1 MVTTI
6 TESLRAVVAEVTD
19 GGGRSVA
26 DRLTALGYDVVAH
39 VAAGRDAVDAVRRFG
54 PDAVVLETRLTDGLG
69 VLVAQAVTRTAPGV
83 AALVLSAH
91 PAVIDPAMR
100 PRWGAVSLLPSSAN
114 AADLDYGV
122 REAVARARALMQ
134 PDGAT
139 VELPEEMSVDAEAAE
154 GEAAEGEAAE
164 GDVAAGDV
172 VAGDVAVGDLVDEDA
187 VDDDGMVAVAD
198 DVMDD
203 VAGDPLTEVED
214 ESLIVE
220 RAIEAV
226 CERAGLTPDAAMA
239 LMEQEADDS
248 GQTLLDVARAMLV
261 E

>member
-1 MVTTI
+1 
-6 TESLRAVVAEVTD
+6 
-19 GGGRSVA
+19 VA

-100 PRWGAVSLLPSSAN
+100 PRWGAVSLLPSSAD
-114 AADLDYGV
+114 AADLDFGV
-122 REAVARARALMQ
+122 REAVARARALVQ
-134 PDGAT
+134 SDGAT
-139 VELPEEMSVDAEAAE
+139 VELPEEMSADAEMIE
-154 GEAAEGEAAE
+154 SDVGEA
-164 GDVAAGDV
+164 DVAKGELAED
-172 VAGDVAVGDLVDEDA
+172 DE
-187 VDDDGMVAVAD
+187 MVAA

-203 VAGDPLTEVED
+203 VAGDLSTEVED
-214 ESLIVE
+214 DSVIVE

-248 GQTLLDVARAMLV
+248 GQTLLDVARAMLI

>member
-1 MVTTI
+1 MVTTT
-6 TESLRAVVAEVTD
+6 TESLRAVVAEVTE

-100 PRWGAVSLLPSSAN
+100 PRWGAVSLLPSSAD
-114 AADLDYGV
+114 AADLDFGV
-122 REAVARARALMQ
+122 REAVARARALVQ
-134 PDGAT
+134 SDGAT
-139 VELPEEMSVDAEAAE
+139 VELPEEMSADAEMIE
-154 GEAAEGEAAE
+154 SDVGEA
-164 GDVAAGDV
+164 DVAKGELAED
-172 VAGDVAVGDLVDEDA
+172 DE
-187 VDDDGMVAVAD
+187 MVAA

-203 VAGDPLTEVED
+203 VAGDLSTEVED
-214 ESLIVE
+214 DSVIVE

-248 GQTLLDVARAMLV
+248 GQTLLDVARAMLI

>member
-1 MVTTI
+1 MVKTI
-6 TESLRAVVAEVTD
+6 TESLRAVVAEATD

-26 DRLTALGYDVVAH
+26 DRLTALGYDVVAQ

-69 VLVAQAVTRTAPGV
+69 VLVAQAVTRTSPGV

-114 AADLDYGV
+114 AEDLDFGV
-122 REAVARARALMQ
+122 REAVARARALMES
-134 PDGAT
+134 DG
-139 VELPEEMSVDAEAAE
+139 
-154 GEAAEGEAAE
+154 
-164 GDVAAGDV
+164 
-172 VAGDVAVGDLVDEDA
+172 VAVEFPDA
-187 VDDDGMVAVAD
+187 ASDDADDDI
-198 DVMDD
+198 
-203 VAGDPLTEVED
+203 EED

-248 GQTLLDVARAMLV
+248 GQALVDVARAMLL